1 MLEQCRDGSQK
12 QDIVKKEFSSE
23 TNEYF
28 IHFHKKKYIYSKEK
42 KQFERIKAKADWPL
56 THFHNELNSS
66 SYKTAFK
73 FDSNLMDFPL
83 PDFMKI
89 FKEQVMDPLNFFQ
102 LFSVALWFF
111 DDNFFHPIMTIVM
124 VMISIFSVAV
134 DRMTTMMN
142 LRSLI
147 LKPQYIYAYR
157 DKKWNKISSAEL
169 RPGDL
174 VSVLPSN
181 KVKEIVTESS
191 EEDNIDL
198 IRQSIP
204 FGNKIP
210 KGMIMKM
217 YSGGKNESKPVL
229 PCDMVVL
236 SGSCVVDESI
246 LTGESI
252 PLIKDSILHCNDK
265 NEKLNIKST
274 HKSNALFCG
283 TEVLQTFHPADLPAS
298 IHEQAPDGGCI
309 AYVLRTGFD
318 TAKGKLSRSVIFNNE
333 NISLKQTEA
342 FILLGLLLIL
352 SIAASLYV
360 LNEGMKDENRD
371 RQKLFLRCILIITSV
386 VPPELPMI
394 MNISINTSLMYL
406 RRKRIFCTE
415 PIRIPLAGRI
425 DVCAFDKT
433 GTLTTD
439 KLEVKGVVV
448 DTQSGKV
455 IPDLNEAI
463 IQKPQ
468 VAMVMGGCNT
478 VVMHEGQLL
487 GDPIEKLFFD
497 SSNWKFNHNLKMSFN
512 SKKTNQQVQIKF
524 THPFRSDLKRMCAV
538 CKVEGFEGIEGHFAL
553 VKGAPEVVGKLLSS
567 KPANYDSSA
576 FTLMKEGY
584 RVLALAYKK
593 LPSYH
598 NQLIERDELEC
609 NLEFAGLLVLSCPM
623 KKDTPHY
630 IQILKEANYRNIM
643 ITGDNMF
650 TAAKT
655 GQDLGFGASS
665 HNLFLRKLD
674 GKLKWFDVHDKELK
688 QLDKESLKSLSKDY
702 TLCVEGS
709 EMNDLFALDKD
720 LFREVIHH
728 TVIFARVSP
737 EQKEQI
743 VKELKEKGLK
753 VLMCGD
759 GTNDVGGL
767 KKSDVGIA
775 LVGIKDEPSEAEV
788 QAEKD
793 AKKKAYEEA
802 VKSRNFQRIKEL
814 SQQTMGT
821 NEVTEFKSG
830 DACIAAPFTNKF
842 SNSLKCVITVVRQG
856 VCTMCTTI
864 QTYRILTLQSLIYA
878 YTMSTL
884 HLENLKTSDAQNT
897 CMGVFG
903 AYFFFQ
909 LSNSKV
915 NDNSQSQSRSFLKS
929 DQKPQFSTFLSGS
942 RSLAKQQYC
951 SST

>member
-1 MLEQCRDGSQK
+1 MDTCKEVHVLEHCRDGSIK
-12 QDIVKKEFSSE
+12 QDIVKKEVDEISGLDCF
-23 TNEYF
+23 
-28 IHFHKKKYIYSKEK
+28 HFHKKKYLYNKEK
-42 KQFERIKAKADWPL
+42 RVFERLKPDTNYPL
-56 THFHNELNSS
+56 SYFHSGFSS
-66 SYKTAFK
+66 SDYQKSK
-73 FDSNLMDFPL
+73 NFDPNLMDFPM
-83 PDFMKI
+83 PDFTKI

-124 VMISIFSVAV
+124 VIISIFSVAV

-147 LKPQYIYAYR
+147 LKPQFIYTYR
-157 DKKWNKISSAEL
+157 DCKWLKVSSAEL
-169 RPGDL
+169 RPGDI
-174 VSVLPSN
+174 VSVLSSN
-181 KVKEIVTESS
+181 KVKEISSDTS
-191 EEDNIDL
+191 EEDNL
-198 IRQSIP
+198 QQLRKSIP
-204 FGNKIP
+204 FGDKIP

-252 PLIKDSILHCNDK
+252 PLIKDSILNCNDK
-265 NEKLNIKST
+265 NERLNLKST
-274 HKSNALFCG
+274 HKSNALYCG
-283 TEVLQTFHPADLPAS
+283 TEVLQTFSPNDLPNS
-298 IHEQAPDGGCI
+298 IHEQAPDSGCL
-309 AYVLRTGFD
+309 AYVVRTGFD

-333 NISLKQTEA
+333 NISLKNTDA

-360 LNEGMKDENRD
+360 LNEGMKDESRD
-371 RQKLFLRCILIITSV
+371 KQKLFLRCILIITSV

-425 DVCAFDKT
+425 DICAFDKT

-439 KLEVKGVVV
+439 KLEVKGVVI
-448 DTQSGKV
+448 DTQSSKLL
-455 IPDLNEAI
+455 PDLNEVI
-463 IQKPQ
+463 SLKPQ
-468 VAMVMGGCNT
+468 MAMIMGGCNT
-478 VVMHEGQLL
+478 VVMHEGNLL

-497 SSNWKFNHNLKMSFN
+497 SSNWKFNHSLKMSFN
-512 SKKTNQQVQIKF
+512 SKRTNQQVQIKF
-524 THPFRSDLKRMCAV
+524 THPFRSDLKRMSAV
-538 CKVEGFEGIEGHFAL
+538 CKAEGFDSLDGIYAL
-553 VKGAPEVVGKLLSS
+553 VKGAPEVVGKLLSH
-567 KPANYDSSA
+567 KPANYDSCA
-576 FTLMKEGY
+576 FSLMKEGY
-584 RVLALAYKK
+584 RVLALAYKR
-593 LPSYH
+593 LPHYQ
-598 NQLIERDELEC
+598 NQIIERDELEC
-609 NLEFAGLLVLSCPM
+609 DLEFAGLLVLNCPM

-630 IQILKEANYRNIM
+630 IKLLKEANYRNIM

-655 GQDLGFGASS
+655 GQDLGFGASTN
-665 HNLFLRKLD
+665 NLFLKKLD
-674 GKLKWFDVHDKELK
+674 GKLKWFDLHDKELK
-688 QLDKESLKSLSKDY
+688 VLDKSSLQSLAKEY
-702 TLCVEGS
+702 CLCVEGA

-728 TVIFARVSP
+728 SVIFARVSP

-743 VKELKEKGLK
+743 VKELKEKGLR

-775 LVGIKDEPSEAEV
+775 LVGIKDEPSEVEV

-793 AKKKAYEEA
+793 VKKKAYEEA
-802 VKSRNFQRIKEL
+802 VKSRNFQKIKEL
-814 SQQTMGT
+814 SQAQPGNP
-821 NEVTEFKSG
+821 NEVSEFKSG

-842 SNSLKCVITVVRQG
+842 SNSLKC
-856 VCTMCTTI
+856 
-864 QTYRILTLQSLIYA
+864 
-878 YTMSTL
+878 
-884 HLENLKTSDAQNT
+884 
-897 CMGVFG
+897 
-903 AYFFFQ
+903 
-909 LSNSKV
+909 
-915 NDNSQSQSRSFLKS
+915 
-929 DQKPQFSTFLSGS
+929 GS
-942 RSLAKQQYC
+942 YWSY
-951 SST
+951 